1 MDQEYIDTV
10 AQRLDRLER
19 ENRWWRVI
27 ACAAVGVLGFV
38 MLTGATGSKVADEVK
53 ARKFIVVDKKGTK
66 RGEFGMVAEGVMP
79 LMPLGYIHLAL
90 FDKKYGVMRSTMAL
104 VGDDSPHLYLNG
116 KDGQIYM
123 EIEVDGSP
131 RLTIQNNNGAKAILG
146 QTKLMASQT
155 GVVVEHRPASSLV
168 LINKDGKVIWEAP

>member
-1 MDQEYIDTV
+1 MEHQKMD
-10 AQRLDRLER
+10 ALLQRLDRLER
-19 ENRWWRVI
+19 ENRWWKVLG
-27 ACAAVGVLGFV
+27 CAAVGVLGFV

-53 ARKFIVVDKKGTK
+53 ARKFIVVDKNGTK

-90 FDKKYGVMRSTMAL
+90 FDKKYGKMRSTMGL

-131 RLTIQNNNGAKAILG
+131 RLTIQDNNGAKAILG
-146 QTKLMASQT
+146 QTKLVASQT
-155 GVVVEHRPASSLV
+155 GVVGEHRPASSLV
-168 LINKDGKVIWEAP
+168 LVNMDGKVIWSAP